1 VKRIMKDAHEQ
12 ARQILTSRRDMLEAV
27 TRRLLE
33 IEVMEG
39 DQLRQ
44 MMGIAPPPSST
55 ETVPLPTNELR

>member
-1 VKRIMKDAHEQ
+1 MTDAHEE
-12 ARQILTSRRDMLEAV
+12 ARRILSGRREMLERV

-39 DQLRQ
+39 EQLRQ
-44 MMGIAPPPSST
+44 LMGITPAPPTS

>member
-1 VKRIMKDAHEQ
+1 
-12 ARQILTSRRDMLEAV
+12 MLEAV

-44 MMGIAPPPSST
+44 LMGITPPPPTT